1 MLCTVTFALS
11 LVLVALNGFRGLWYA
26 YTFRFLILFSCIVP
40 IRSASNSSPP
50 TCDSFLLAVFP
61 NSLQVNLDTGKTRVY
76 TPQITNGP
84 EISGT
89 IVRTSTLLDE
99 LGKAESL
106 PGDKTRTLAQNGPPL
121 LFPLTGPHPYDE
133 WCFCGTEMDTR
144 NHIWAP
150 FRMGFSGVS
159 SATRRTRFWGR

>member
-1 MLCTVTFALS
+1 MLRTVTLALS

-26 YTFRFLILFSCIVP
+26 YTFRFLILFSCIIP

-50 TCDSFLLAVFP
+50 TCDSFLPAVFP

-99 LGKAESL
+99 LGKAEYL

-121 LFPLTGPHPYDE
+121 LFPLTGPHPYDD
-133 WCFCGTEMDTR
+133 WCFCGTEMDMR
-144 NHIWAP
+144 KPH
-150 FRMGFSGVS
+150 MGTVPYGF
-159 SATRRTRFWGR
+159 